1 MSSQQQDVTIV
12 LDAEASRTV
21 QVLVEQY
28 GFDLERSVEAVQALG
43 NKSDVG
49 LAVSWLLDGGEEDRG
64 GAVEFVH
71 CPHLDGPDSAPL
83 IDPGQLPAYNG
94 AKCSVEGCAST
105 KEPWV
110 CLHCAGMFG
119 SRYACGHALTHFESM
134 RSHTAALSLSD
145 LSVWCYACS
154 AYVHHERLHD
164 ICTRMEGLK
173 FGGCSAS
180 SGANAGT
187 GMHATESHPEPA
199 NQAAG
204 TSKGKGKARAVMRSR
219 CDEEADEEDE

>member
-1 MSSQQQDVTIV
+1 VTIV

-154 AYVHHERLHD
+154 AYVHHERVHRSELNYSPQPVHALD
-164 ICTRMEGLK
+164 TCPIVIHCRMSCACRSARHLYAN
-173 FGGCSAS
+173 GG
-180 SGANAGT
+180 
-187 GMHATESHPEPA
+187 PEIWWV
-199 NQAAG
+199 Q
-204 TSKGKGKARAVMRSR
+204 R
-219 CDEEADEEDE
+219 